1 MERFFCTTA
10 AKLAHEDPI
19 GTAYLVDTY
28 VLVECPLPWASQ
40 AWESPQIPPELRQ
53 TIAKITQDPIRQAH
67 SAVKALLIHGDRT
80 RSAPDQRVIIYQRQK
95 RPLSKQ
101 FDRYEFVVDRLE
113 DAAAV
118 IQHFF
123 NGIFLR
129 KFLIQSV
136 DDILICTH
144 GSRDQCCARYG
155 NPFYAEAMRIVQG
168 IGTSYQVWRSSHF
181 GGHRFAPTAIT
192 FPDGRYYGRL
202 DSFSFN
208 ALLRRSG
215 DIQLLRPIYRGS
227 SLLPEPVQELERSLL
242 LDYGWDWLSFP
253 MAAQVRSLAKSPGTG
268 IDPTQP
274 ESGVI
279 VQMQWQ
285 DRSPGM
291 THCQAHLV
299 PDLTRT
305 VTLQASCNGDLI
317 STYTKYNLKT
327 IDISRSLAAIAS

>member
-1 MERFFCTTA
+1 MERFFCATA
-10 AKLAHEDPI
+10 AKLANEDPI
-19 GTAYLVDTY
+19 GTAYRVDTY
-28 VLVECPLPWASQ
+28 VLVECPSPWASQ

-53 TIAKITQDPIRQAH
+53 TIAQITQAPINQAH
-67 SAVKALLIHGDRT
+67 SAVKALLIHNDRT
-80 RSAPDQRVIIYQRQK
+80 RSAPDRRVIIYQRQT
-95 RPLSKQ
+95 RSLSKQ

-113 DAAAV
+113 EAATV
-118 IQHFF
+118 IRHFF
-123 NGIFLR
+123 KGIFLR

-155 NPFYAEAMRIVQG
+155 NSFYAEATRLVQG
-168 IGTSYQVWRSSHF
+168 IGTPYQVWRSSHF

-202 DSFSFN
+202 DSFSLN

-253 MAAQVRSLAKSPGTG
+253 MAAQVRS

-274 ESGVI
+274 DAGVMA
-279 VQMQWQ
+279 QMQWQ

-291 THCQAHLV
+291 THCQAHIV

-305 VTLQASCNGDLI
+305 VTLQASCNGDML

-327 IDISRSLAAIAS
+327 IDISRPLTAIAS